1 MTKKKTVK
9 KTIKKIKKG
18 KRGFTLVELLVVV
31 AIIGLMAAV
40 ALVALNS
47 ARAKARDARRV
58 ADIRQVQ
65 TALEMYYMDANGYPT
80 GAGVLIGAPAG
91 TAGNC
96 IDSTGLPTNC
106 TSATIYMARTPSN
119 PAPTNDGSCGSAVSY
134 YYTQR
139 VSGASYT
146 IGYCLG
152 AITGALPGGV
162 REATPAGL

>member
-1 MTKKKTVK
+1 MAKKKTVK

-47 ARAKARDARRV
+47 ARMKARDARRV

-65 TALEMYYMDANGYPT
+65 TALEMYYMDANIYPSGT
-80 GAGVLIGAPAG
+80 LLIGTTSGAGSCLDNAG
-91 TAGNC
+91 WTATCG
-96 IDSTGLPTNC
+96 G
-106 TSATIYMARTPSN
+106 TIYMARTPSN
-119 PAPTNDGSCGSAVSY
+119 PAPTDDGTCGSAVSY
-134 YYTQR
+134 YYTQKA
-139 VSGASYT
+139 SGASYT

-152 AITGALPGGV
+152 ATTGALPGGV
-162 REATPAGL
+162 REATPGGL